1 MCRAWTL
8 QALLAVILVAAGA
21 GYGVDAQTIDSPN
34 KEASGSAKSSK
45 PVDGQS
51 TLDNAAKSLE
61 AGKTEQAIQQIN
73 GLLSGARLQG
83 RSMARAL
90 YLRGAAYHKQGK
102 PAQAIADLTSALWL
116 KGGLSDA
123 DRVAATALRSEAY
136 REAGLNDLAD
146 ADAKKVGRS
155 PAPQTASA
163 APSQVDVPVRST
175 QSARKSEAE
184 QKPVPAQQPASSGQS
199 PSSGSVS
206 GFFSNLFGGSPYA
219 SSAEAK
225 SAGTRPD
232 PYRAAPPKQSSV
244 GEGWSTAVDS
254 KPAAASAKQ
263 AASVREE
270 TAAIPVAREE
280 TVLKPA
286 TAASRLQGR
295 YRLQVAAVR
304 GRSEAQAVAARLKKD
319 YAAALGGR
327 EPEVDETVIGNMG
340 TFYRVRIGPF
350 ADAAEPGTLC
360 TKLRGIGLDCLIM
373 AE

>member
-8 QALLAVILVAAGA
+8 RALLVAMLVAISAGH
-21 GYGVDAQTIDSPN
+21 GVAQTIDSPN
-34 KEASGSAKSSK
+34 KKSSGSAKPSK

-51 TLDNAAKSLE
+51 VLDSAAKSLE
-61 AGKTEQAIQQIN
+61 AGKTEQTIQQIN

-90 YLRGAAYHKQGK
+90 YIRGAAYQKQGK

-136 REAGLNDLAD
+136 REAGLNDLAE
-146 ADAKKVGRS
+146 ADAKKAGRT
-155 PAPQTASA
+155 PAPQTANA
-163 APSQVDVPVRST
+163 APPQVDAPVRSAET
-175 QSARKSEAE
+175 ARKNEAE
-184 QKPVPAQQPASSGQS
+184 QKPAQQSTSSG
-199 PSSGSVS
+199 GVS
-206 GFFSNLFGGSPYA
+206 GFFSNLFSSSPSA
-219 SSAEAK
+219 SSAAAG
-225 SAGTRPD
+225 SAGARPE

-244 GEGWSTAVDS
+244 GDAWSTAVDS
-254 KPAAASAKQ
+254 RPAANTRPAASAKQ
-263 AASVREE
+263 AVSVREE
-270 TAAIPVAREE
+270 TAAIPPAREE
-280 TVLKPA
+280 AVLKPA
-286 TAASRLQGR
+286 TAAPRQQGR

-350 ADAAEPGTLC
+350 ADAVEPGTLC
-360 TKLRGIGLDCLIM
+360 NKLRGIGLDCLIM

>member
-8 QALLAVILVAAGA
+8 QALLAVMLVAASVGH
-21 GYGVDAQTIDSPN
+21 GVDAQTINSPN
-34 KEASGSAKSSK
+34 KDAGAAKSSK
-45 PVDGQS
+45 PVDGQDA
-51 TLDNAAKSLE
+51 LDSAAKSLE
-61 AGKTEQAIQQIN
+61 AGKTEQAIQQVN

-90 YLRGAAYHKQGK
+90 YLRGAAYQKQGK

-123 DRVAATALRSEAY
+123 DRIAATSLRSEAY
-136 REAGLNDLAD
+136 RAAGLNDLAD
-146 ADAKKVGRS
+146 ADAKKVGRT

-163 APSQVDVPVRST
+163 ASPQVDAAVRNAEG
-175 QSARKSEAE
+175 ARKTDAE
-184 QKPVPAQQPASSGQS
+184 QKPAQQSASPG
-199 PSSGSVS
+199 GVS
-206 GFFSNLFGGSPYA
+206 GFFSNLFGSSPSA
-219 SSAEAK
+219 SSAAAG
-225 SAGTRPD
+225 SAGSRPE
-232 PYRAAPPKQSSV
+232 PNRSAPTKQSSV
-244 GEGWSTAVDS
+244 GDAWSTAVNS
-254 KPAAASAKQ
+254 GPAASTRPAASAKQ

-270 TAAIPVAREE
+270 TAAIPAREE
-280 TVLKPA
+280 AVLKPA
-286 TAASRLQGR
+286 TAAPRLQGR

-319 YAAALGGR
+319 YATALAGR

-350 ADAAEPGTLC
+350 ANAAEPATLC
-360 TKLRGIGLDCLIM
+360 TKLRGVGLDCLIM